1 MKFLFKSNK
10 HSTRTP
16 NLHETFMD
24 RAAIEAGISVQEGEG
39 RLRSSIDLSQVVFLW
54 LLALIMVL
62 GILSRV
68 GFLQVV
74 QGSEY
79 AFVSEN
85 NTFAEVTVSPIRG
98 DILDRNG
105 EKLAWN
111 DGSDGTSVP
120 IRQYIGEGFST
131 LLGFIRYPK
140 EDSQGILYRVK
151 TEGEGG
157 IEAIYN
163 GELAGEVGS
172 LVLERDAHGEVVS
185 NLFKD
190 IPSDGETITLTI
202 DAELQQ
208 LLFTTIKE
216 VVKDYGSVA
225 GAAVLLDIWNGEILS
240 LVSYPEFDN
249 AILTNKP
256 NDIQSIYLQQQDEG
270 VFVHRAIS
278 GLYSPGSTIKP
289 FFAVAALEE
298 NIVSPSDIISSTG
311 SITVQNP
318 YDPEILYI
326 YKDWKAHGP
335 LTISDAIAWSSNVF
349 FYHIGGGY
357 ENTYEGLGIDRLK
370 VYANLFGFGVP
381 TNLTVFHEPKGLIPN
396 PVWKEERYAEEW
408 RIGDTYNTVIGQYAF
423 QVTPLQLTR
432 AIAAIANN
440 GIVVEPRLLL
450 DEIPKMTKLF
460 VSEHHLETVRAG
472 MRKTVIEGT
481 AKILNQEGYS
491 LAVKTGTAQ
500 TGRENKTANSLLIGF
515 FPYDAPRYAFSIVI
529 ERGEEGAAIAVA
541 KRFFDTLVNSKVGQP
556 IILQ

>member
-1 MKFLFKSNK
+1 
-10 HSTRTP
+10 
-16 NLHETFMD
+16 MD

-39 RLRSSIDLSQVVFLW
+39 RLRSSIDLSQVLLLW
-54 LLALIMVL
+54 LLTIIVAL
-62 GILSRV
+62 GILFRV

-105 EKLAWN
+105 KKLAWN
-111 DGSDGTSVP
+111 DGSDSSSIP
-120 IRQYIGEGFST
+120 IRKYIGEGFST

-140 EDSQGILYRVK
+140 EDSQGVLYRVK

-157 IEAIYN
+157 VEAIYN
-163 GELAGEVGS
+163 EKLAGRVGS

-190 IPSDGETITLTI
+190 IPSDGETVTLTI
-202 DAELQQ
+202 DADLQE

-216 VVKDYGSVA
+216 VAKDYGSVA

-256 NDIQSIYLQQQDEG
+256 SDIQSTYLQQQDEG

-298 NIVSPSDIISSTG
+298 SIISPNDIISSTG

-318 YDPEILYI
+318 YDPEILYV
-326 YKDWKAHGP
+326 YKDWKVHGA
-335 LTISDAIAWSSNVF
+335 LTISEAIAWSSNVF
-349 FYHIGGGY
+349 FYYIGGGY
-357 ENTYEGLGIDRLK
+357 GNTYEGLGIDRLK
-370 VYANLFGFGVP
+370 VYANLFGLGVP
-381 TNLTVFHEPKGLIPN
+381 TNLTVFHEPKGLIPD
-396 PVWKEERYAEEW
+396 PAWKEERYAEEW

-423 QVTPLQLTR
+423 QVTPLQLAR
-432 AIAAIANN
+432 ATAAIANN
-440 GIVVEPRLLL
+440 GMVVEPRLSL
-450 DEIPKMTKLF
+450 DELPKMTKLF
-460 VSEHHLETVRAG
+460 VSEHHLETVSAG
-472 MRKTVIEGT
+472 MRKTVTEGT
-481 AKILNQEGYS
+481 AKILNQKGYS

-500 TGRENKTANSLLIGF
+500 TGRENKSANSLLIGF
-515 FPYDAPRYAFSIVI
+515 FPYTAPQYAFSIVV

-541 KRFFDTLVNSKVGQP
+541 KRFFDTLANGEIEQSIV
-556 IILQ
+556 LQ